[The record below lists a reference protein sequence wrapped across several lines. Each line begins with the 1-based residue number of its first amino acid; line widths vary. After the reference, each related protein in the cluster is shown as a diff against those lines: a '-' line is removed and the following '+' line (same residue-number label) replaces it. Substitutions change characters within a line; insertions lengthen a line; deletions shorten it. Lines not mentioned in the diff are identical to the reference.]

1 MGDAVVDVVWRAAIV
16 YLFLLLFT
24 RALGKRELAEM
35 SAFELIVLVTIGDL
49 VQQGVTQ
56 EDFSVTGSVL
66 AVSTF
71 GFLALIGSYVSF
83 RFPRTQPLLEG
94 RPVVVIHDGRLLE
107 DVLHIERLSD
117 DEVKEEA
124 RTQGIADL
132 SDVRLG
138 ILEPDGKFSFIK
150 NDESQHRADEKHQ
163 A

>member
-1 MGDAVVDVVWRAAIV
+1 MDVVWRAAAIYV
-16 YLFLLLFT
+16 FLFLFT

-56 EDFSVTGSVL
+56 EDFSITGAVL

-71 GFLALIGSYVSF
+71 GFLALSGSYVAF
-83 RFPRTQPLLEG
+83 RFPRTRPALEG
-94 RPVVVIHDGRLLE
+94 SPVVVVHKGQLLE
-107 DVLHIERLSD
+107 DVLRVERLSD
-117 DEVKEEA
+117 EEVREEA

-132 SDVRLG
+132 ADVRVG

-150 NDESQHRADEKHQ
+150 ADGEQHHAEEKHKS
-163 A
+163 

>member
-1 MGDAVVDVVWRAAIV
+1 MDVVWRAAIV

-24 RALGKRELAEM
+24 RALGKRELSEM

-56 EDFSVTGSVL
+56 EDFSMTGAVL

-94 RPVVVIHDGRLLE
+94 RPVVILHEGRLLD
-107 DVLHIERLSD
+107 DVLRVERLSR
-117 DEVKEEA
+117 DEVLEEA
-124 RTQGIADL
+124 RVQGIGDIAE
-132 SDVRLG
+132 VRLG
-138 ILEPDGKFSFIK
+138 VLEPDGKFSFLK
-150 NDESQHRADEKHQ
+150 ADGEQHRPEERYKS
-163 A
+163 

>member
-1 MGDAVVDVVWRAAIV
+1 MDVVWRAAAI
-16 YLFLLLFT
+16 YLFLFVFT
-24 RALGKRELAEM
+24 RALGKRELSEM
-35 SAFELIVLVTIGDL
+35 SAFELITLVTIGDM

-56 EDFSVTGSVL
+56 EDFSMTGAVL

-94 RPVVVIHDGRLLE
+94 RPVVVIHDGQLLE
-107 DVLHIERLSD
+107 DVLRIERLSD

-132 SDVRLG
+132 ADVRLG

-150 NDESQHRADEKHQ
+150 TEGSQQPAEDKHQ